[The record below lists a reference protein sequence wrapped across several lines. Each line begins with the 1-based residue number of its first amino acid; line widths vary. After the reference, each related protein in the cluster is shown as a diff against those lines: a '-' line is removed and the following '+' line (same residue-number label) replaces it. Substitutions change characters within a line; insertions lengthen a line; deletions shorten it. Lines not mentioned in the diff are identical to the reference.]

1 MLIYHWEAKC
11 WCTTERGWGLLLV
24 GGDYRHINLVDQL
37 FGSETATAQLRCGVH
52 RPRCDD
58 DASPVDWSPTY
69 VRCGK
74 ELALSDL
81 PIVFT
86 RAWGHTVGRRMWVWI
101 WRTAWGLFMAQRL
114 GSNPLFFSFNSDE
127 TSWEFNELKGWGGA
141 AEYRLWTWIG
151 YATRSGPKMA

>member
-24 GGDYRHINLVDQL
+24 GGELQAYK
-37 FGSETATAQLRCGVH
+37 FGWSAVWKWNGHSSAEVRSSQTTLWWRCF
-52 RPRCDD
+52 
-58 DASPVDWSPTY
+58 VDWSPAY

-86 RAWGHTVGRRMWVWI
+86 RAWGHTVGRRMWYDGQPGVC
-101 WRTAWGLFMAQRL
+101 LAQRL

-127 TSWEFNELKGWGGA
+127 TSWEFNELKGWGRA

-151 YATRSGPKMA
+151 YATRSGPQMA